1 MKVESIQIL
10 NMHKVKSKLVDIKDH
25 VTYLHGPN
33 GAGKSTI
40 LEAIQLALLGYIP
53 GLGKTNSDIMRH
65 AHGPILGVELK
76 LKDGDTTVT
85 VNRMW
90 TAKKKSVTSGVEI
103 TPEGYT
109 LDDII
114 KDIELPIFNFNE
126 FLGLSA
132 NKLKDW
138 FIKFLPTSS
147 SELRWDTILPE
158 SLKDNG
164 VIIENTEILDEYIS
178 SMSAY
183 PMTVDGVSE
192 ANQYFKSALSFKKD
206 EANRAQATIN
216 TLVYNDDVDDGWDE
230 AELKNEMDMLY
241 NQLAALNSQKA
252 KQASQQSMVDALTMF
267 SDLSESIDKDL
278 KYAEIKSNLD
288 KSTEELARI
297 KTEYDPESLNSR
309 VTELTFLIKEKQ
321 SILRGNG
328 VCPYSHKKCQTIQN
342 YLSSVSEE
350 IEKFESEQKEI
361 LATLYD
367 CNLKSNGLQSTIN
380 TLKNSLNDIE
390 TKYARRDAIKA
401 GISGDVAF
409 NPNIDEEIQQIKDS
423 YDEVVDH
430 YSKVK
435 ANNHYSAM
443 IDTLT
448 AQKFK
453 VEQEIEALKVWAKIT
468 DANGLQTSMM
478 EGRFRE
484 FEDELTPYIQKLYS
498 KENVSARFNIESKA
512 NSFSFGLLVDED
524 YVPYD
529 LLSSGEKCIYMFAIM
544 TCIISKI
551 DTPLKV
557 ILVDDA
563 LDHLDDSNID
573 ALFKTLSSIDD
584 VQYIIAGVKDCK
596 SASKYKIEVN

>member
-76 LKDGDTTVT
+76 LRDGDTTVT

-138 FIKFLPTSS
+138 FIKFLPTNS
-147 SELRWDTILPE
+147 SELKWEAILSS
-158 SLKDNG
+158 SLKDAG
-164 VIIENTEILDEYIS
+164 VIMENSEILDEYIS
-178 SMSAY
+178 NMSAY
-183 PMTVDGVSE
+183 PMTVDGVSG

-252 KQASQQSMVDALTMF
+252 NQASQQSMVDALAMF
-267 SDLSESIDKDL
+267 SDLAESIDKDT
-278 KYAEIKSNLD
+278 KYAEIKSNLS

-297 KTEYDPESLNSR
+297 KSEYEPESLNSR

-321 SILRGNG
+321 SILRGKG
-328 VCPYSHKKCQTIQN
+328 VCPYSHEKCQTIQS
-342 YLSSVSEE
+342 YLSTVSEE
-350 IEKFESEQKEI
+350 IEKLESEQKEI
-361 LATLYD
+361 LAKLYD
-367 CNLKSNGLQSTIN
+367 CNLKSNEVQSTIN
-380 TLKNSLNDIE
+380 TLKNSLSDIE
-390 TKYARRDAIKA
+390 TMYARRDAIKSS
-401 GISGDVAF
+401 ISSDVAF
-409 NPNIDEEIQQIKDS
+409 NPNIDEEIQQVKDS
-423 YDEVVDH
+423 YDEAVDH

-435 ANNHYSAM
+435 ANNQYSAM

-453 VEQEIEALKVWAKIT
+453 IEQEIEALKVWAKIT

-512 NSFSFGLLVDED
+512 NSFSFGLLVDGD

-551 DTPLKV
+551 N
-557 ILVDDA
+557 IL
-563 LDHLDDSNID
+563 
-573 ALFKTLSSIDD
+573 
-584 VQYIIAGVKDCK
+584 
-596 SASKYKIEVN
+596 